1 MEILRHRIQR
11 HGDTVRHRQTEYIDM
26 EILRHRIQRHG
37 DTETQT
43 DRHRHCCKNRGNI
56 PHRFKVPD
64 RQGQKD
70 RQTDTVAD

>member
-11 HGDTVRHRQTEYIDM
+11 HGDTVTQNTETWRYCDTEYRDM

-43 DRHRHCCKNRGNI
+43 ETWRY
-56 PHRFKVPD
+56 
-64 RQGQKD
+64 
-70 RQTDTVAD
+70 